1 MKGSTQ
7 HLGFKSKVVDHKDNY
22 MQVHWFPLH
31 FGRVFMALWRQYMKF
46 RAVTDAHHPYAF
58 VAFRTGSFG
67 NAYTRKAFNEN
78 YANGLRRIGLE
89 PSKAEGL
96 DPHGHRHS
104 YGRRLERAGVNPM
117 IIKKAMHHKSLD
129 SQVPYTSL
137 GIADTTRALTT
148 ATETLALPDSQVQA
162 PDWQTLVQHGFEDID
177 PQGYFT
183 GQHPKLG
190 RQ

>member
-1 MKGSTQ
+1 MKGTTQ
-7 HLGFKSKVVDHKDNY
+7 WLGFKSKVVDHKDGC
-22 MQVHWFPLH
+22 MQVHWFPTE

-58 VAFRTGSFG
+58 VAFRTGYVG
-67 NAYTRKAFNEN
+67 NPYTRGAFNDS

-89 PSKAEGL
+89 PSKPEGL

-104 YGRRLERAGVNPM
+104 YGRRLRRAGVDSM
-117 IIKKAMHHKSLD
+117 IIKKALHHSSLG
-129 SQVPYTSL
+129 SQVRYTNP
-137 GIADTTRALTT
+137 GVDDTTRALSA
-148 ATETLALPDSQVQA
+148 ATELLAQSDSQVQA
-162 PDWQTLVQHGFEDID
+162 PHWKTLVQHGFDDID